1 MLDAISAQHL
11 SMSANI
17 NRNDKERSEPFRP
30 KEFLLFTQ
38 PASDDKKDVS
48 AVRLKAFLDALATK
62 K

>member
-17 NRNDKERSEPFRP
+17 NRNAKERSEPFRP

-48 AVRLKAFLDALATK
+48 TVRLKAFLDALATK

>member
-1 MLDAISAQHL
+1 
-11 SMSANI
+11 MSANI
-17 NRNDKERSEPFRP
+17 NRNAKERSEPFRP

-48 AVRLKAFLDALATK
+48 TVRLKAFLDALATK